1 MNIDVLAT
9 LLNGSLCITSLAIGV
24 RAFARYLQ
32 LRGPR
37 LFILGLAMG
46 TIALTAAADTISG
59 AITSVQIN
67 TNWFLDIGQ
76 AVSLGYIFLSLF
88 CRSDSALR
96 RLLLWQ
102 ILSTAPLLLLLLL
115 APALPDFPNPTIRAI
130 LSGTRCVI
138 CFLIFGRY
146 IHSFIFTKETRFGFL
161 MSVAFLLLSIGYFL
175 ILPKILFAHMDILD
189 QMGDVIRIGGLA
201 TLLVGYIRG

>member
-1 MNIDVLAT
+1 MNIDILAT

-32 LRGPR
+32 LHGPR

-59 AITSVQIN
+59 TVTSVYLN

-88 CRSDSALR
+88 CSSDNALR

-102 ILSTAPLLLLLLL
+102 ILSTVPLLLLLLL
-115 APALPDFPNPTIRAI
+115 APALPDFPNPTVRAI
-130 LSGTRCVI
+130 VSSTRCII

-146 IHSFIFTKETRFGFL
+146 IYSFIFTKETRFSFL
-161 MSVAFLLLSIGYFL
+161 MSVSFLLLSIGYFL

-189 QMGDVIRIGGLA
+189 QMGDVIRIAGLA
-201 TLLVGYIRG
+201 ILLIGYIRG

>member
-1 MNIDVLAT
+1 MNIDILAT

-32 LRGPR
+32 LHGPR

-59 AITSVQIN
+59 TVTSVYLN

-88 CRSDSALR
+88 CSSDNALR

-102 ILSTAPLLLLLLL
+102 ILSTVPLLLLLLL
-115 APALPDFPNPTIRAI
+115 APALPDFPNPTVRAI
-130 LSGTRCVI
+130 VSSTRCII

-146 IHSFIFTKETRFGFL
+146 IYSFIFTKETRFGFL

-175 ILPKILFAHMDILD
+175 ILPKILFAHMDMLD
-189 QMGDVIRIGGLA
+189 QMGDVIRIAGLA
-201 TLLVGYIRG
+201 ILLIGYIRG

>member
-1 MNIDVLAT
+1 MNIDLLAT

-24 RAFARYLQ
+24 RSFARYLE

-46 TIALTAAADTISG
+46 IIALTAAADTMSST
-59 AITSVQIN
+59 ITSIQIN
-67 TNWFLDIGQ
+67 TDWFLDIGQ

-88 CRSDSALR
+88 YSSDSALR

-115 APALPDFPNPTIRAI
+115 APALPDFPNPTIHVI
-130 LSGTRCVI
+130 LSSARCII

-146 IHSFIFTKETRFGFL
+146 IYSFIFIKETQFGFL
-161 MSVAFLLLSIGYFL
+161 MSIAFLLLSIGYFM
-175 ILPKILFAHMDILD
+175 ILPKILFAHMDMLD
-189 QMGDVIRIGGLA
+189 QMGDVIRIAGLA
-201 TLLVGYIRG
+201 ILLVGYIRG

>member
-1 MNIDVLAT
+1 MNIDLLAT
-9 LLNGSLCITSLAIGV
+9 LLNGSLCITSLAIGA

-59 AITSVQIN
+59 IITSIPLN
-67 TNWFLDIGQ
+67 TDWFLYIGQ
-76 AVSLGYIFLSLF
+76 AVSLGYIFLNLF
-88 CRSDSALR
+88 YSSDSALR

-102 ILSTAPLLLLLLL
+102 ILSTVPLLLLLLL
-115 APALPDFPNPTIRAI
+115 APALPAFPNPTIQAI
-130 LSGTRCVI
+130 LSGTRCII

-146 IHSFIFTKETRFGFL
+146 IYSFIFIKETQFGFL

-175 ILPKILFAHMDILD
+175 VEPKILFAHMDILN
-189 QMGDVIRIGGLA
+189 QMGDIIRIGGLA
-201 TLLVGYIRG
+201 ILLVGYIRG